1 MITTNCSS
9 ESPVIVTAVMYLTEE
24 DQSLLEKLE
33 NPEYRNKIDA
43 IAKDMH
49 INWAVVKAYDNEN
62 LNLEV
67 SRAFDCTVTATDRV
81 DVKKICIKFAE
92 NVSMLTL
99 PAFNEANCPTHEP
112 ANEDAEVIAER
123 LEFCKKVRKDMDDV
137 ENIHIIGAR
146 LVAGHKTCKPLLVDT
161 GSIGTA
167 LLKELL
173 DVYIEKYDHE

>member
-9 ESPVIVTAVMYLTEE
+9 ESPVTVTAVMYLTEE

-67 SRAFDCTVTATDRV
+67 SRTFDYTVTVTDRC
-81 DVKKICIKFAE
+81 DVKKACIKFAE
-92 NVSMLTL
+92 EVSMLTL
-99 PAFNEANCPTHEP
+99 PAFDEPKCPTHE
-112 ANEDAEVIAER
+112 DAEVLAEE
-123 LEFCKKVRKDMDDV
+123 LAFVK
-137 ENIHIIGAR
+137 G
-146 LVAGHKTCKPLLVDT
+146 
-161 GSIGTA
+161 
-167 LLKELL
+167 LKEKLNDIRGAL
-173 DVYIEKYDHE
+173 IMPSGIPEPLAFLTDNYCTVSPMCVRHMIDAYIKEYDHE

>member
-9 ESPVIVTAVMYLTEE
+9 ESPVTVTAVMYLTEE

-33 NPEYRNKIDA
+33 NPEYRNKIDT

-67 SRAFDCTVTATDRV
+67 SRTFDYTVTVTDRG
-81 DVKKICIKFAE
+81 DVKKACIKFAE
-92 NVSMLTL
+92 EVSMLTL
-99 PAFNEANCPTHEP
+99 PAFDEPKCPTHEP

-123 LEFCKKVRKDMDDV
+123 LAFCKEVRKDMDDT
-137 ENIHIIGAR
+137 ENIHVIGAK
-146 LVAGHKTCKPLLVDT
+146 LVAGHKDCESLIVCA
-161 GSIGTA
+161 GRIGAA

-173 DVYIEKYDHE
+173 DVYIGKYDHE

>member
-9 ESPVIVTAVMYLTEE
+9 ESPVTVTAVMYLTQE

-33 NPEYRNKIDA
+33 NPEYRKQIDA

-49 INWAVVKAYDNEN
+49 INWAVIKAHDNEN

-67 SRAFDCTVTATDRV
+67 SRTFDYTVTVTDRF
-81 DVKKICIKFAE
+81 DVKKACAEFAE
-92 NVSMLTL
+92 KVSMLTL
-99 PAFNEANCPTHEP
+99 PAFDEAACPTHEP

-123 LEFCKKVRKDMDDV
+123 LAFCKKVREDMDDV
-137 ENIHIIGAR
+137 EDFHVIGAILAAR
-146 LVAGHKTCKPLLVDT
+146 YKDHLDVAINVGR
-161 GSIGTA
+161 IGTA

-173 DVYIEKYDHE
+173 DLYIEKYDHE